1 MHIHTV
7 YSIQRHKS
15 PSFGR
20 LAPTGQLRQQTTRFW
35 NALEVYSSMG
45 RVPESEVY
53 RGAKP
58 EVYKIAIFPYKVV
71 IVAAFLITVNMAKMD

>member
-1 MHIHTV
+1 MYMYMYAYTHAMHIFM
-7 YSIQRHKS
+7 YSATSQLWTRL
-15 PSFGR
+15 GNCT

-53 RGAKP
+53 RGA
-58 EVYKIAIFPYKVV
+58 
-71 IVAAFLITVNMAKMD
+71 